1 MKTQKLILSLLL
13 GFMSFTGA
21 TAQTEIER
29 RFTEKVDSLN
39 ELFYLKSK
47 EDRFK
52 DCEKISRNIIELYEE
67 YSDKVS
73 EGYSYFKYASYYN
86 LACIQAKQGKKDE
99 ATASPLSTLK

>member
-39 ELFYLKSK
+39 ELFYL
-47 EDRFK
+47 
-52 DCEKISRNIIELYEE
+52 N
-67 YSDKVS
+67 
-73 EGYSYFKYASYYN
+73 
-86 LACIQAKQGKKDE
+86 
-99 ATASPLSTLK
+99 